1 MLDFE
6 ENLDKLRYCSRA
18 STNKPEYGFSL
29 TRIFPFND
37 RIYDSVITRKN
48 VCHKKPLFRHICTS
62 THMFGRAIRDKLPV
76 CIFENFEAAQVK
88 RQQFQNFQK
97 LQEWFTPKIAR
108 NKYVETKIYE
118 GTTTKQPAITK

>member
-62 THMFGRAIRDKLPV
+62 NHMFGRAIRDKLPV

-118 GTTTKQPAITK
+118 GTTTKQLAITK

>member
-18 STNKPEYGFSL
+18 STNKPEYRFSL

-62 THMFGRAIRDKLPV
+62 NHMFGRAIRDKLPV